1 MTIMKAKISILVVL
15 ICLIASNFVFAQNA
29 NSNVQSASVYWNF
42 KVYDVIQTMIGGQDN
57 LTYNILQGASLTP
70 LKPNDLMSVGFTGT
84 PNAPIIMTAGPG
96 GTFTM
101 VPGIGA
107 TGSVSI
113 TVSVATVNTFDDSGE
128 AYCDIHVTGI
138 QADNTAHGTFTYT
151 NTVTV
156 EYQ

>member
-29 NSNVQSASVYWNF
+29 NNDVQSASVYWNF
-42 KVYDVIQTMIGGQDN
+42 KVYDVIKPITGGQGD
-57 LTYNILQGASLTP
+57 LIYNILQGTSLTP
-70 LKPNDLMSVGFTGT
+70 DDHMYVGFTGT
-84 PNAPIIMTAGPG
+84 PNALITMTAGSG
-96 GTFTM
+96 GTITM
-101 VPGIGA
+101 TPGIGA

-113 TVSVATVNTFDDSGE
+113 TVSVTKATKFDGSGE

>member
-1 MTIMKAKISILVVL
+1 MKAKFSVLVVL

-42 KVYDVIQTMIGGQDN
+42 KVYDVIQPMIGGQDN
-57 LTYNILQGASLTP
+57 LTYNILQGASLTT
-70 LKPNDLMSVGFTGT
+70 NDLMSVGFTGT

-101 VPGIGA
+101 APGLGA

-113 TVSVATVNTFDDSGE
+113 TVSVATTNAFNGSGE
-128 AYCDIHVTGI
+128 AYCDINVTGI
-138 QADNTAHGTFTYT
+138 QADGNAHGTFTYT